1 MKRII
6 LLILLLT
13 ALFTPSVA
21 WEMRGNIYP
30 ADDGII
36 QWNADNFAGLDPKGS
51 EAIEFNI
58 SGQQLGT
65 GAAKY
70 QSGIQNIPF
79 RHKAWGSY
87 SALSFL
93 GRQYFTGYPE
103 SSQIS
108 EPVNLFAQEYLL
120 GNVIMDSDDGY
131 TLEGQQPL
139 SLKDGYN
146 LKFSDAEDGVKVS
159 LYKGSKLVDSQVLQ
173 PPADYIYKGVIANQ
187 NATLIAVAVKANV
200 KLEPKSYYTIKGIFQ
215 VSEGTVAIEPGMKYG
230 KMQVDS
236 VSEIGIKLINSE
248 VISLT
253 KGQDFEIMDDF
264 RIKTSSINASSDR
277 LYIYRNA
284 TESDLPEIRSE
295 IATVDFSWTPQ
306 NFAGFYYNVDEDLGA
321 ESLTTT
327 LYDNKLEEPNGVA
340 YSTTAQQKEFEFK
353 DWGHYNTLAFLGE
366 GYVASYVEDSLLSRS
381 SVESNLLSSEKLGR
395 VLMDSGEPRIIENG
409 ANLTLEEGL
418 EARIYVDQSCSKAL
432 IELYGGGELIDRDY
446 IELPNT
452 YIYKKGLAG
461 TDEIALLAIHIADP
475 KCAPKKSCLV
485 DGIFQMSE
493 ELVDVSVD
501 HPFGNMRIASVS
513 SDTITMD
520 NKDKTIF
527 LSKNVDTV
535 LAGNYHI
542 KAIDGDSL
550 RYYVFKPIST

>member
-1 MKRII
+1 MRCMI
-6 LLILLLT
+6 LLILLSA
-13 ALFTPSVA
+13 ALLTPSTA
-21 WEMRGNIYP
+21 WEMRGSIYS

-51 EAIEFNI
+51 ESIEFNI

-70 QSGIQNIPF
+70 QSGIQVIPF

-93 GRQYFTGYPE
+93 GRQYFIGYPE

-108 EPVNLFAQEYLL
+108 KPVNLFAQEYRF
-120 GNVIMDSDDGY
+120 GTVIMDSDDSY

-146 LKFSDAEDGVKVS
+146 LKFSDTEGGVKVS
-159 LYKGSKLVDSQVLQ
+159 LYKGSELVDSQVLQ
-173 PPADYIYKGVIANQ
+173 PPADYIYEGSIANQ

-200 KLEPKSYYTIKGIFQ
+200 RLEPQSYYTIKGVFQ
-215 VSEGTVAIEPGMKYG
+215 VSEETDLIEPGMKYG
-230 KMQVDS
+230 RMQVDS
-236 VSEIGIKLINSE
+236 LSESGIKLINPD
-248 VISLT
+248 VISLS
-253 KGQDFEIMDDF
+253 KGQDFELMDGF
-264 RIKTSSINASSDR
+264 RIRTSSINASSDR

-295 IATVDFSWTPQ
+295 IATGDFSWTPQ
-306 NFAGFYYNVDEDLGA
+306 NFAGFYYDMDEDLGA
-321 ESLTTT
+321 ESLATT

-353 DWGHYNTLAFLGE
+353 DWGHYNALAFLGE
-366 GYVASYVEDSLLSRS
+366 SYVASYGEDSLLSRS

-395 VLMDSGEPRIIENG
+395 VLMDSSEPRIIENG

-418 EARIYVDQSCSKAL
+418 EAKIYVDQSCSKAL
-432 IELYGGGELIDRDY
+432 IELYGGGDLIDRDY
-446 IELPNT
+446 IGLPNT
-452 YIYKKGLAG
+452 YIYKKGLEG
-461 TDEIALLAIHIADP
+461 VDEIAVLAIHIADP

-485 DGIFQMSE
+485 DGIFQISE

-513 SDTITMD
+513 SETITMD
-520 NKDKTIF
+520 NKDNTIS

-542 KAIDGDSL
+542 KAIDGDTL
-550 RYYVFKPIST
+550 RYYIFKPIST

>member
-1 MKRII
+1 MRRII
-6 LLILLLT
+6 LLILLSI
-13 ALFTPSVA
+13 ALLAPSTA

-36 QWNADNFAGLDPKGS
+36 QWNADNFAGLDPRGS

-58 SGQQLGT
+58 SGQQLGP

-70 QSGIQNIPF
+70 QSGIQVIPF
-79 RHKAWGSY
+79 RHNAWGSY

-108 EPVNLFAQEYLL
+108 KPVNLFAQEYRF
-120 GNVIMDSDDGY
+120 GTVIMDSDDSY

-139 SLKDGYN
+139 SLKEGYS
-146 LKFSDAEDGVKVS
+146 LKLSDAEDGVKVS

-173 PPADYIYKGVIANQ
+173 PPADYIYEGSIANQ

-200 KLEPKSYYTIKGIFQ
+200 KLEPESYYTIKGIFQ
-215 VSEGTVAIEPGMKYG
+215 VSEETEPIEPGMKYG
-230 KMQVDS
+230 RMQIAS
-236 VSEIGIKLINSE
+236 VSENGIEMINSD
-248 VISLT
+248 VISLS
-253 KGQDFEIMDDF
+253 KGQDIELMDGF
-264 RIKTSSINASSDR
+264 RIKTSSINASYDR
-277 LYIYRNA
+277 LYICRNA

-295 IATVDFSWTPQ
+295 IATGDFSWTPQ
-306 NFAGFYYNVDEDLGA
+306 NFAGFFYDVDEDLGA

-366 GYVASYVEDSLLSRS
+366 GCVASYGEDSLLSRS

-395 VLMDSGEPRIIENG
+395 VLMDRGEPRIIENG
-409 ANLTLEEGL
+409 ANLTLEEEL

-446 IELPNT
+446 IDLPNT

-475 KCAPKKSCLV
+475 KCAPKKSCLI

>member
-1 MKRII
+1 MRRMI
-6 LLILLLT
+6 LLILLST
-13 ALFTPSVA
+13 ALLAPCIG

-51 EAIEFNI
+51 ESIEFNI
-58 SGQQLGT
+58 SGQKLET

-70 QSGIQNIPF
+70 QSGIQSIPF

-87 SALSFL
+87 SELGFL

-108 EPVNLFAQEYLL
+108 KPVNLFAQEYRL
-120 GNVIMDSDDGY
+120 GTVIMDSDDSY
-131 TLEGQQPL
+131 TLVGEQPL
-139 SLKDGYN
+139 SLKEEYN
-146 LKFSDAEDGVKVS
+146 LKFSDAEGGVKVS

-173 PPADYIYKGVIANQ
+173 PPADYIYGGAIANQ

-200 KLEPKSYYTIKGIFQ
+200 KLEPQSYYTIKGIFQ
-215 VSEGTVAIEPGMKYG
+215 VSEETEPLEPGMKYG
-230 KMQVDS
+230 RMQVDS
-236 VSEIGIKLINSE
+236 LGESGIKLINPD
-248 VISLT
+248 VISLS
-253 KGQDFEIMDDF
+253 KGQDFELMDGF
-264 RIKTSSINASSDR
+264 RIKTASINASSDR

-295 IATVDFSWTPQ
+295 IATGDFSWTPQ
-306 NFAGFYYNVDEDLGA
+306 NFAGFYYDVDEDLGA
-321 ESLTTT
+321 ESFTTT
-327 LYDNKLEEPNGVA
+327 LYDNKLQEPNAVA
-340 YSTTAQQKEFEFK
+340 YDTTAQQKEFEFK
-353 DWGHYNTLAFLGE
+353 DWGHYNALAFLGDS
-366 GYVASYVEDSLLSRS
+366 YVASYGEDSLLSRS
-381 SVESNLLSSEKLGR
+381 SVEYNLLSSEKLGR
-395 VLMDSGEPRIIENG
+395 VLMDSGELRIIENG

-452 YIYKKGLAG
+452 YIYKKGLDG
-461 TDEIALLAIHIADP
+461 IDEIAVLAIHIADP

-493 ELVDVSVD
+493 EFVDVSVD
-501 HPFGNMRIASVS
+501 HPFGNLRISSVS
-513 SDTITMD
+513 SYHITMD

-542 KAIDGDSL
+542 KATDGDTL

>member
-1 MKRII
+1 MRCII
-6 LLILLLT
+6 LLILLST

-30 ADDGII
+30 TDDGII
-36 QWNADNFAGLDPKGS
+36 QWNADNFAGLDPRGS

-65 GAAKY
+65 GAAGY

-93 GRQYFTGYPE
+93 GRQYFIGYPE

-108 EPVNLFAQEYLL
+108 EPVNLFAQEYRL
-120 GNVIMDSDDGY
+120 GKVIMDNDDSY

-159 LYKGSKLVDSQVLQ
+159 LYNGSKLVDSQVLQ
-173 PPADYIYKGVIANQ
+173 PPADYIYEGSIANQ

-200 KLEPKSYYTIKGIFQ
+200 KLEPESYYTIKGIFQ
-215 VSEGTVAIEPGMKYG
+215 LSEETDLIEPGMKYG
-230 KMQVDS
+230 SMQVDS
-236 VSEIGIKLINSE
+236 LSESGIKLINPE
-248 VISLT
+248 VISLS
-253 KGQDFEIMDDF
+253 KGQDLELMDGF
-264 RIKTSSINASSDR
+264 RIKTSSINASSER

-295 IATVDFSWTPQ
+295 IATGDFSWTPQ
-306 NFAGFYYNVDEDLGA
+306 NFAGFYYDVDEDLGA
-321 ESLTTT
+321 ESLATT

-340 YSTTAQQKEFEFK
+340 YFTTAQQKEFEFK

-366 GYVASYVEDSLLSRS
+366 SYVASYGEDSLLSRS
-381 SVESNLLSSEKLGR
+381 SVESYLLSSEKLGR
-395 VLMDSGEPRIIENG
+395 VLMDSGELRIIENG
-409 ANLTLEEGL
+409 ANLTLEDGL

-432 IELYGGGELIDRDY
+432 IEIYGGGELIDRDY
-446 IELPNT
+446 IDLPNT
-452 YIYKKGLAG
+452 YIYKKGLEG
-461 TDEIALLAIHIADP
+461 IDEIAILAIHIADP
-475 KCAPKKSCLV
+475 KCASKKSCLV

-493 ELVDVSVD
+493 ELVDVSAD
-501 HPFGNMRIASVS
+501 HPFGNMRIASVT
-513 SDTITMD
+513 SDSITMD
-520 NKDKTIF
+520 NKDRTIF
-527 LSKNVDTV
+527 LSKNMDTV
-535 LAGNYHI
+535 LAGDYHI

-550 RYYVFKPIST
+550 RYYIFKPIST

>member
-1 MKRII
+1 MRRII
-6 LLILLLT
+6 LLILLST
-13 ALFTPSVA
+13 ALLAPCIG

-36 QWNADNFAGLDPKGS
+36 EWNADNFAGLDPKGS

-65 GAAKY
+65 GAAEY
-70 QSGIQNIPF
+70 QSGIQSIPF

-87 SALSFL
+87 SVLSFL
-93 GRQYFTGYPE
+93 GRQYFIGYPE
-103 SSQIS
+103 SCQIS
-108 EPVNLFAQEYLL
+108 EPVNLFAQEYRL
-120 GNVIMDSDDGY
+120 GNVIMDSDDSY
-131 TLEGQQPL
+131 TLEVQQPL

-146 LKFSDAEDGVKVS
+146 LKFSDTEGGVKVS
-159 LYKGSKLVDSQVLQ
+159 LYKGSKLADSQVLQ
-173 PPADYIYKGVIANQ
+173 PPADYIYEGSIANQ

-200 KLEPKSYYTIKGIFQ
+200 KLEPQSYYTIKGVFQ
-215 VSEGTVAIEPGMKYG
+215 VSEETEPIEPGMKYG
-230 KMQVDS
+230 RMQVDS
-236 VSEIGIKLINSE
+236 LSESGIKLINPE
-248 VISLT
+248 VISLS
-253 KGQDFEIMDDF
+253 KGQDFELMDGL

-277 LYIYRNA
+277 LCIYRNA
-284 TESDLPEIRSE
+284 TESDLPEIRGE
-295 IATVDFSWTPQ
+295 IATGDFSWTPQ
-306 NFAGFYYNVDEDLGA
+306 NFAGFYYDMDEDLGA
-321 ESLTTT
+321 ESLTTM

-353 DWGHYNTLAFLGE
+353 DWGHYNALAFLGE
-366 GYVASYVEDSLLSRS
+366 SYVASYEEDSLLSHS

-395 VLMDSGEPRIIENG
+395 VLIDSGEPRIIENG

-452 YIYKKGLAG
+452 YIYKKGLEG
-461 TDEIALLAIHIADP
+461 INEIAVLAIHIADP
-475 KCAPKKSCLV
+475 NCTPKKSCLV

-501 HPFGNMRIASVS
+501 RLFGNMRIASVS

-535 LAGNYHI
+535 LARNYHI
-542 KAIDGDSL
+542 KAIEGDTL
-550 RYYVFKPIST
+550 RYYVFKPIPT

>member
-1 MKRII
+1 MRRMI
-6 LLILLLT
+6 LLILLST
-13 ALFTPSVA
+13 ALLASSVA

-51 EAIEFNI
+51 ESIQFNI

-87 SALSFL
+87 SELSFL
-93 GRQYFTGYPE
+93 GRQYFIGYPE

-108 EPVNLFAQEYLL
+108 DPVNLFAQEYFL
-120 GNVIMDSDDGY
+120 GNAIMDSDDSY

-139 SLKDGYN
+139 SLKEGYS
-146 LKFSDAEDGVKVS
+146 LKFSDAEDAVKVS

-173 PPADYIYKGVIANQ
+173 PPADYIYEGSIANQ

-200 KLEPKSYYTIKGIFQ
+200 MLEPQSYYTIKGIFQ
-215 VSEGTVAIEPGMKYG
+215 VSEETEPIESGMKYG
-230 KMQVDS
+230 RMQVDS
-236 VSEIGIKLINSE
+236 LSESGIKLINPGAINLS
-248 VISLT
+248 
-253 KGQDFEIMDDF
+253 KGQDFELMDGF

-284 TESDLPEIRSE
+284 TESDLSEIRSE
-295 IATVDFSWTPQ
+295 IATDDFSWTPQ
-306 NFAGFYYNVDEDLGA
+306 NFAGFYCDVDEDLGA
-321 ESLTTT
+321 ESLATT

-340 YSTTAQQKEFEFK
+340 YFTTAQQKKFEFN

-366 GYVASYVEDSLLSRS
+366 GYVASYGEDSLLSRS
-381 SVESNLLSSEKLGR
+381 SVEFNLLSYEKLGR
-395 VLMDSGEPRIIENG
+395 ILMDSGESRIIENG

-418 EARIYVDQSCSKAL
+418 EAKIYVDQSCSKAL

-452 YIYKKGLAG
+452 YIYKKGLEG
-461 TDEIALLAIHIADP
+461 INEIAILAIHIADP
-475 KCAPKKSCLV
+475 KCASKKSCLV

-501 HPFGNMRIASVS
+501 HPFGNMRIASIT
-513 SDTITMD
+513 SDSITMD

-542 KAIDGDSL
+542 KAIEGDSL
-550 RYYVFKPIST
+550 RYYIFKPIST

>member
-1 MKRII
+1 MRRMI
-6 LLILLLT
+6 LLILLST
-13 ALFTPSVA
+13 ALLASSVA

-51 EAIEFNI
+51 ESIQFNI
-58 SGQQLGT
+58 SGQQLGV

-87 SALSFL
+87 SELSFL
-93 GRQYFTGYPE
+93 GRQYFAGYSE
-103 SSQIS
+103 SCQIS
-108 EPVNLFAQEYLL
+108 EPENLFSQEYRF
-120 GNVIMDSDDGY
+120 GKVIMDRDDSY

-139 SLKDGYN
+139 SLKEGYS
-146 LKFSDAEDGVKVS
+146 LKLSDTEGEVKAS

-173 PPADYIYKGVIANQ
+173 PPADYIYGGAIANQ

-200 KLEPKSYYTIKGIFQ
+200 MLEPQSYYTIKGIFQ
-215 VSEGTVAIEPGMKYG
+215 VSEEAEPIEPGMKYSR
-230 KMQVDS
+230 MQVDS
-236 VSEIGIKLINSE
+236 ISESGIELTNPDA
-248 VISLT
+248 ISLS
-253 KGQDFEIMDDF
+253 KGQDFELMDGF
-264 RIKTSSINASSDR
+264 RIKTSGINASSDR

-295 IATVDFSWTPQ
+295 IATGDFSWTPQ
-306 NFAGFYYNVDEDLGA
+306 NFAGFYYDVDEDLGA

-366 GYVASYVEDSLLSRS
+366 GYVASYGEDSLLSRS

-418 EARIYVDQSCSKAL
+418 DAKIYVDQSCSKAL

-446 IELPNT
+446 VELPNT
-452 YIYKKGLAG
+452 YIYKKGLDG
-461 TDEIALLAIHIADP
+461 IDEIAILAIHIADP
-475 KCAPKKSCLV
+475 KCTPKKSCLV
-485 DGIFQMSE
+485 DGIFQISD

-501 HPFGNMRIASVS
+501 QPFGNLRIDSVT

-527 LSKNVDTV
+527 LSKNVGTV
-535 LAGNYHI
+535 LAGDYHI
-542 KAIDGDSL
+542 RAMDGDTL
-550 RYYVFKPIST
+550 RYYIFKSILA